1 MKKRHEM
8 EKGQSFEKTR
18 NIEASILK
26 KLSSEAQRTVGV
38 RSKIVCKGMRSD
50 AEEGVAKGCKK
61 WRKMEENVE
70 KNMKMK
76 ETINGKLGKT
86 KEN

>member
-1 MKKRHEM
+1 
-8 EKGQSFEKTR
+8 
-18 NIEASILK
+18 
-26 KLSSEAQRTVGV
+26 
-38 RSKIVCKGMRSD
+38 MRSD
-50 AEEGVAKGCKK
+50 AEEGVAKGCK

>member
-61 WRKMEENVE
+61 WRKMEEKLNIKMDE
-70 KNMKMK
+70 KM
-76 ETINGKLGKT
+76 NGKLGKT
-86 KEN
+86 KEY

>member
-1 MKKRHEM
+1 M
-8 EKGQSFEKTR
+8 
-18 NIEASILK
+18 
-26 KLSSEAQRTVGV
+26 
-38 RSKIVCKGMRSD
+38 
-50 AEEGVAKGCKK
+50 AKGCKK

>member
-1 MKKRHEM
+1 
-8 EKGQSFEKTR
+8 
-18 NIEASILK
+18 
-26 KLSSEAQRTVGV
+26 
-38 RSKIVCKGMRSD
+38 MRSD

-70 KNMKMK
+70 KTIKR
-76 ETINGKLGKT
+76 EEQINGKLGKT